1 MKSVMIAAAA
11 LVAMTG
17 FAMAGERPTIL
28 SYGEYAVEAE
38 TFELGAG
45 AEFILAD
52 RLIVTPM
59 VIGFGTTEDFAFDR
73 VEVKASY
80 GINENVDVYGKV
92 ETDEDL
98 HYAETTVGV
107 ALQF

>member
-17 FAMAGERPTIL
+17 VAAAEVPTFVGY
-28 SYGEYAVEAE
+28 SEYAVEAE

-52 RLIVTPM
+52 RLILTPTL
-59 VIGFGTTEDFAFDR
+59 VGFGTADEFDFDR
-73 VEVKASY
+73 LEVKASY
-80 GINENVDVYGKV
+80 GLNENLDMYGKLK
-92 ETDEDL
+92 TDADFKYDE
-98 HYAETTVGV
+98 AIVGV
-107 ALQF
+107 AFQF

>member
-1 MKSVMIAAAA
+1 MKSVMIAAA

-28 SYGEYAVEAE
+28 GYGEYAVEAE
-38 TFELGAG
+38 TLELGTG
-45 AEFILAD
+45 AEFIVSD
-52 RLIVTPM
+52 RLVVTPM
-59 VIGFGTTEDFAFDR
+59 VIGYGTTEDFNFDR
-73 VEVKASY
+73 LEVKASY
-80 GINENVDVYGKV
+80 DINDNVGLYGKI
-92 ETDEDL
+92 ESDEDL

>member
-1 MKSVMIAAAA
+1 MPA
-11 LVAMTG
+11 
-17 FAMAGERPTIL
+17 AGERPTIL
-28 SYGEYAVEAE
+28 GYGEYAVEAE

-45 AEFILAD
+45 AEFIIAD
-52 RLIVTPM
+52 RLIITPM
-59 VIGFGTTEDFAFDR
+59 VVGFGVSEDFKFDR
-73 VEVKASY
+73 LEVNASY

-98 HYAETTVGV
+98 HHAETTIGV